1 MRILTGN
8 DVGIQFSDN
17 KRWLY
22 RHVQFHLDSGQILAM
37 VGDNGVGKTTLIRT
51 IMGQR
56 ELTEGE
62 IVRNSGRQ
70 LRIGYV
76 PQYHDDIG
84 AFPLH
89 IADFVGLSYDH
100 GVLPWL
106 THQEKHQL
114 NHVLDEANLTDIA
127 NERIDRASGGE
138 KQRAFL
144 AQAMVQNPDVL
155 ILDEA
160 TANLDNVAKYALMD
174 VVKHYRN
181 HHDLSVIMVS
191 HDLDIVEKYSDNYL
205 LLSPESAEFGAIDAL
220 DTSKLEEGGRD
231 HV

>member
-1 MRILTGN
+1 MRILTGK
-8 DVGIQFSDN
+8 DVGIQFADN

-22 RHVQFHLDSGQILAM
+22 RHVDFHLDSSQILAL
-37 VGDNGVGKTTLIRT
+37 VGDNGVGKTTLIRA

-56 ELTEGE
+56 ALTEGE
-62 IVRNSGRQ
+62 LVRDHAQ
-70 LRIGYV
+70 DLRIGYV

-89 IADFVGLSYDH
+89 IADFVGLSYDR
-100 GVLPWL
+100 GLLPWL
-106 THQEKHQL
+106 RRSEKEHL
-114 NHVLDEANLTDIA
+114 EHVLNEANLTEIA

-144 AQAMVQNPDVL
+144 AQAMIQDPDVL

-160 TANLDNVAKYALMD
+160 TANLDNVAKFALMD
-174 VVKHYRN
+174 VVKHYRD

-191 HDLDIVEKYSDNYL
+191 HDLDIVERYSDNYL
-205 LLSPESAEFGAIDAL
+205 LLSPDGAEFGPIADL